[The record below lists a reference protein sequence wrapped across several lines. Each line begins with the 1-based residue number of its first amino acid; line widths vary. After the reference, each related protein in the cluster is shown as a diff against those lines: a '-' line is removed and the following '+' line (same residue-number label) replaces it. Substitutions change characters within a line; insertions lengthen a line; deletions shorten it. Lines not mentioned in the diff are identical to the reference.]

1 MVRFVL
7 PSPYEPVDSA
17 NGQIRLL
24 VLYPPDNSYK
34 QAHTIRCDLK
44 LVHLSSKPQY
54 EALSYTWG
62 TARENNPDEI
72 RLGSQQ
78 FEVRENVFAALR
90 RLRHPKKPRT
100 LWVDAIC
107 INQEDLT
114 ERAAQVLLI
123 RQIYSQAS
131 QVCVWL
137 GELGDAG
144 IVGMQMLQKKAMGT
158 SNTWS
163 KFKMIDRD
171 WGKPM
176 SWGRKVIK
184 GSTALVEKGNV
195 EEEFSLGEVRELLS
209 RPWWRR
215 IWAVQEAVVASKI
228 VLMCGD
234 ETVPWE
240 SIEKF
245 HQYSVKSRMMQS
257 FGHPIQARY
266 LDLVEGY
273 QDIYDYREKWQA
285 LPSEASILDLLYRFR
300 RHDCE
305 DPRDRIFAFL
315 GMAPAAVDM
324 GILPDYESSV
334 TEVYAQFAWKV
345 IAATGL
351 LDILNCKREW
361 RDVGAI
367 AQPGQSYSLLDQSRY
382 YDVDAEIT
390 DGPDRK
396 TRRGWARLPEGWER
410 IRQGKTS
417 AFFDHNTGMIHDKSP
432 LQGQPPVAAE
442 YFTKYRTLSPG
453 WTRTWNNVGC
463 PQVQYRPKETDD
475 DETLRRQKEAQQAE
489 LSKLPSWVPNWAT
502 PTPWDPAPLIDWPK
516 PDKQRFFASGATRCK
531 LSLPESSESL
541 ALSGYHLDTISQV
554 APAWHPPSDTIPPI
568 SAKGIEA
575 FQAWES
581 LATAPVLYLDLDN
594 TKQSSDPYTQTS
606 HPELTT
612 SPRYEALLHTL
623 IANPPPPSPSTTTA
637 PENSLETLETVLLTK
652 AFLTCLSVTATLKSE
667 KEKENTPPNPYE
679 TNFFEH
685 FKALSATVVGHLLK
699 TDDERT
705 RFFDLARASK
715 SYGEILGRVLKT
727 CSHRRLFV
735 TRGGYLG
742 LAGWDA
748 EVGDEVVVLEGGK
761 TPFSVRRIPI
771 TRKEEGGDVKN
782 VEEEDEQD
790 RWQLV
795 GETYVDGIMGGEVLN
810 MGLEGREFRI
820 V

>member
-17 NGQIRLL
+17 KGQIRLL

-100 LWVDAIC
+100 LWIDAIC
-107 INQEDLT
+107 INREDLT

-144 IVGMQMLQKKAMGT
+144 IVGMQMLQKKVVGT

-240 SIEKF
+240 SIDKF

-273 QDIYDYREKWQA
+273 QDIYDYREKWQHEA
-285 LPSEASILDLLYRFR
+285 LPSEANILDLLYRFR
-300 RHDCE
+300 GHDCE

-334 TEVYAQFAWKV
+334 TEVYTQFAWKV

-367 AQPGQSYSLLDQSRY
+367 SQPGQSYSLLDQSRY

-396 TRRGWARLPEGWER
+396 TRRGWARLPDGWER

-417 AFFDHNTGMIHDKSP
+417 AFFDHKTGMIQDKSP

-463 PQVQYRPKETDD
+463 PQVQYHPKETDD
-475 DETLRRQKEAQQAE
+475 DETLRLQRESQQAE
-489 LSKLPSWVPNWAT
+489 LSKLLSWVPNWAS
-502 PTPWDPAPLIDWPK
+502 PTPWDPAPLIGWPR

-531 LSLPESSESL
+531 LSLPESSKFL
-541 ALSGYHLDTISQV
+541 PLSGYHLDTISQI
-554 APAWHPPSDTIPPI
+554 APAWHPQGDTIPPI

-581 LATAPVLYLDLDN
+581 LATAP
-594 TKQSSDPYTQTS
+594 TS

-612 SPRYEALLHTL
+612 SPRYEGLLHTI
-623 IANPPPPSPSTTTA
+623 IANPPSPSPTPTS
-637 PENSLETLETVLLTK
+637 PENSLETLETLLLTK
-652 AFLTCLSVTATLKSE
+652 AFLTWSPPPPEPPRRSESPPRTSLSLS
-667 KEKENTPPNPYE
+667 
-679 TNFFEH
+679 H
-685 FKALSATVVGHLLK
+685 FKALSATVIGHLLK

-748 EVGDEVVVLEGGK
+748 KVGDEVVVLEGGK
-761 TPFSVRRIPI
+761 TPFLE
-771 TRKEEGGDVKN
+771 KEEG
-782 VEEEDEQD
+782 DEQD
-790 RWQLV
+790 MWQLV
-795 GETYVDGIMGGEVLN
+795 GETYVYGVMGGEVLS
-810 MGLEGREFRI
+810 MGLESREFRI